1 MILSGKPVEVVRREE
16 EDLQEGPTEAPVE
29 HQGEDPEEV
38 RTDRVAMPVDYPCSK
53 QAAS

>member
-1 MILSGKPVEVVRREE
+1 MILSGKAVAAVHREE